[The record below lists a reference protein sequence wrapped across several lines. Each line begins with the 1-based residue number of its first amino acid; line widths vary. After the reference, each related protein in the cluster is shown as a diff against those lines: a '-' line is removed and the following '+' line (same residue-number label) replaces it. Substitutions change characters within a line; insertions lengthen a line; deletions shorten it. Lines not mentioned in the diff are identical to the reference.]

1 MLRNLLFSVL
11 VFFLFSSFAF
21 AQPER
26 EVRAVWLTSVYNIDW
41 PHSRLASAEV
51 QQNRLRQMLDVLK
64 ETNINTIL
72 FQVRPNADALYQS
85 AYEPWSEW
93 VTGIRGAVPSYDP
106 LAFVIEESQ
115 KRGMEVHAWLN
126 PYRFEITAGE
136 YSGLPGDYSET
147 HPELIITHSGR
158 TYFDPG
164 NPATTQLI
172 KKITAD
178 MVENYDLDGV
188 VFDDYFYPSG
198 LPNSADQATYDA
210 FATEDLVLRYYSSMN
225 RGNFRRASVNNMI
238 REVNDT
244 IKSIKPELIFGV
256 SPAGIYSTQ
265 SSAAANWGTTLP
277 QGITGADN
285 YNSIYCDP
293 LAWLDDGSVDYI
305 SPQLYWQIGGPQDY
319 LTLVEWWGKE
329 AERKGR
335 HCYPSIG
342 SYRLPADAKEGPSW
356 LGIPRFLNEL
366 RTILQI
372 RDGYSMG
379 KNVYTLQEVENQILA
394 NRDNEINNVFGTI
407 FFSTKDITSRVPTLA
422 PFLAEGVFAE
432 KTIFPVIDWIPE
444 IQPGAPQIAEIGV
457 LGEDPDAA
465 VMNISSSSRNRF
477 LLLGWDDMPT
487 KNDWEGAD
495 FMQTLFGK
503 DFSPFYPEEKNFFA
517 VAELLPDRSIGN
529 ISGVF
534 SYDPLETSQIITP
547 EENQTVCDPFTFS
560 WSSVEDGEKYEVLI
574 ATRQNTK
581 NFIHTF
587 DVDNQLSFQLPPG
600 TLKGQEYYAVR
611 VKAINGSMVSY
622 SAPSP
627 FFTGYPLG
635 TILNTPTDG
644 SENVSLTPTMQW
656 NSVSGISHYHVQVAT
671 DPSFAED
678 FLVVDQEDVSLNFFT
693 TPVLPGNTVHY
704 GRVRVADE
712 CGYSEWS
719 EVHSFTTE
727 QGTAARGTEVVR
739 LHAYPNPAK
748 TQFFVRYP
756 ESIQRRIISIYAND
770 GRLVKHLERSD
781 NTSIDNIDISPFPEG
796 FYSVTVESEQK
807 VNYVFKIL
815 KTTH

>member
-1 MLRNLLFSVL
+1 MQKKILFTMITSLLFAASVL
-11 VFFLFSSFAF
+11 
-21 AQPER
+21 AQPQR

-41 PHSRLASAEV
+41 PHSTAASAEV

-64 ETNINTIL
+64 ETNINTVL

-93 VTGIRGAVPSYDP
+93 VTGIRGEAPSYDP

-136 YSGLPGDYSET
+136 YSGLPGDYSQT
-147 HPELIITHSGR
+147 HPELIMTHSGR

-164 NPATTQLI
+164 NPATTELI

-178 MVENYDLDGV
+178 LVENYDLDGL

-198 LPNSADQATYDA
+198 LSNSADQATYDE
-210 FATEDLVLRYYSSMN
+210 FATEELVLGYYSSMT

-238 REVNDT
+238 KEVNDT
-244 IKSIKPELIFGV
+244 LKSIKPDLIFGV

-265 SSAAANWGTTLP
+265 ASAASNWGTTLP

-293 LAWLDDGSVDYI
+293 LAWLDDRSVDYI

-319 LTLVEWWGKE
+319 LTLVDWWGKE

-342 SYRLPADAKEGPSW
+342 SYRLPPDAKEGPSW
-356 LGIPRFLNEL
+356 KGIPRFLNEL

-372 RDGYSMG
+372 RDGYSE
-379 KNVYTLQEVENQILA
+379 KRNVFTLQEIENQILA
-394 NRDNEINNVFGTI
+394 NRDNEVNNVFGTI

-432 KTIFPVIDWIPE
+432 KAIFPTINWIDE
-444 IQPGAPQIAEIGV
+444 IQPGAPQIAEMGV

-465 VMNISSSSRNRF
+465 VISIKSSAMNRF
-477 LLLGWDDMPT
+477 LLLGWDEMPT
-487 KNDWEGAD
+487 KNDWEGAE
-495 FMQTLFGK
+495 FMQTVFGK
-503 DFSPFYPEEKNFFA
+503 EFSPFYPEGKNFFA
-517 VAELLPDRSIGN
+517 VAELLPDRQIGN
-529 ISGVF
+529 ISGIF

-547 EENQTVCDPFTFS
+547 EENQTICDPFSFS
-560 WSSVEDGEKYEVLI
+560 WTAVENSEGYEVLI
-574 ATRQNTK
+574 ATRQDTK

-587 DVDNQLSFQLPPG
+587 DVGNQLSFQLPPG
-600 TLKGQEYYAVR
+600 TLRGQEYYVAR
-611 VKAINGSMVSY
+611 IKAINGALVSY
-622 SAPSP
+622 TAPSA

-635 TILNTPTDG
+635 TGLNTPSDG
-644 SENVSLTPTMQW
+644 SDNVSLTPTLQW
-656 NSVSGISHYHVQVAT
+656 NSVSGISHYHAQVAT

-678 FLVVDQEDVSLNFFT
+678 FLVVDQEPVSLNFFT
-693 TPVLPGNTVHY
+693 TPALPGNTLLY
-704 GRVRVADE
+704 ARVRVADE

-719 EVHSFTTE
+719 EVNSFTTE
-727 QGTAARGTEVVR
+727 QGTFTQEEKVVR
-739 LHAYPNPAK
+739 LHAYPNPTQ
-748 TQFFVRYP
+748 TQFSVRYP
-756 ESIQRRIISIYAND
+756 EDIRERSISIYAAD
-770 GRLVKHLERSD
+770 GRLVKQLQRND
-781 NTSIDNIDISPFPEG
+781 NTSIDKIDISPFPEG
-796 FYSVTVESEQK
+796 FYSVLVESEK
-807 VNYVFKIL
+807 EVNYVFKIL
-815 KTTH
+815 KSR